1 MTDRKQAMGPR
12 RRALL
17 GGIAAAAGMLAAPP
31 SVRAQTRTIV
41 TTLFGGVY
49 EQNYRRHVMEPFT
62 QKTGARFQIRYGS
75 PTEWLTNAMLNR
87 DEPEIDLPFLS
98 LPVAMKAIGTQ
109 GLFLD
114 ITPEMVP
121 NLRDVDPFFYDS
133 YDRRAVGFNYVENGL
148 AFRTDRVTPPIAAWA
163 DLWDPRF
170 RGQVLLPD
178 IAGGYF
184 YELVVIAAKLNGGS
198 ETNLEPGYRALRA
211 LRPNVFRWFRSP
223 NEIPALLQRGEASV
237 ASIGGAR
244 AWAIK
249 DAGAPVDF
257 VIPREGAPVG
267 ILSFHVPA
275 KARNRDLLLAF
286 VDHAMSVEVQTAF
299 GNGMQ
304 SGMANRRVQL
314 APDVAPR
321 VAPLD
326 RLLRLNWKQIEPR
339 MSEMAERMQREVIGG
354 R

>member
-1 MTDRKQAMGPR
+1 MIDWMRSVRAR
-12 RRALL
+12 RDVLAI
-17 GGIAAAAGMLAAPP
+17 GATAGAMLAAPAQ
-31 SVRAQTRTIV
+31 VRAQTRTIV

-49 EQNYRRHVMEPFT
+49 EQNYRRFVMDPFT

-75 PTEWLTNAMLNR
+75 PTEWLTSTLINR
-87 DEPEIDLPFLS
+87 DDPEIDLPFLS
-98 LPVAMKAIGTQ
+98 LPVAMKALTNPGV
-109 GLFLD
+109 FLD

-121 NLRDVDPFFYDS
+121 NLRDVDPFFYDA
-133 YDRRAVGFNYVENGL
+133 YDRNAVGFNYVENGL
-148 AFRTDRVTPPIAAWA
+148 AYRSDRVAPPPAAWA
-163 DLWDPRF
+163 DMWDPRF
-170 RGQVLLPD
+170 RGQLVLPD

-184 YELVVIAAKLNGGS
+184 YELIVIAAKLNGGS
-198 ETNLEPGYRALRA
+198 ETNLEPGYQALRR

-223 NEIPALLQRGEASV
+223 NEVPALLQRGEATV
-237 ASIGGAR
+237 ASLGGAR

-249 DAGAPVDF
+249 DGGAPVDF

-267 ILSFHVPA
+267 ILSYHVPA
-275 KARNRDLLLAF
+275 KVRNRDLILAF
-286 VDHAMSVEVQTAF
+286 IDHAMSVEVQTAF

-326 RLLRLNWKQIEPR
+326 RLLRLDWKLIEPR
-339 MSEMAERMQREVIGG
+339 MGEMAERMQREVITG